1 MQKGCIERS
10 ECIIKNIRMISIK
23 YKESDL
29 EMIENKSQEG
39 RPDKSE
45 KFAAGEILLQIKDTM
60 EAENQCLKKQLNT
73 MRLMMAI
80 LVASFLI
87 LLFSFGTLVPKA
99 SHTLEQA
106 NDIIAQADKAV
117 KQISKTM
124 LQADEVF
131 SSVQSMV
138 EESEESLT
146 LTIEEISKIDFHGL
160 NKSIEDLGSVVSP
173 LAGFF
178 ERFR

>member
-1 MQKGCIERS
+1 
-10 ECIIKNIRMISIK
+10 
-23 YKESDL
+23 
-29 EMIENKSQEG
+29 MIENKNQEC
-39 RPDKSE
+39 RPDKNE
-45 KFAAGEILLQIKDTM
+45 KVVIEEILLQMKDKI
-60 EAENQCLKKQLNT
+60 EAENQYLRKQLNT
-73 MRLMMAI
+73 MRIMMVI
-80 LVASFLI
+80 LVACFLV
-87 LLFSFGTLVPKA
+87 LLFSFGVLVPKA

-106 NDIIAQADKAV
+106 NDIIAQADGAV
-117 KQISKTM
+117 KQISQTM

-146 LTIEEISKIDFHGL
+146 LTIEEISKIDFQGL

>member
-1 MQKGCIERS
+1 
-10 ECIIKNIRMISIK
+10 
-23 YKESDL
+23 
-29 EMIENKSQEG
+29 MIENKNQEC
-39 RPDKSE
+39 RPDKNE
-45 KFAAGEILLQIKDTM
+45 KVVIEEILLQMKDKI
-60 EAENQCLKKQLNT
+60 EAENQYLRKQLNT
-73 MRLMMAI
+73 MRIMMVI
-80 LVASFLI
+80 LVACFLV
-87 LLFSFGTLVPKA
+87 LFFSFGVLVPKA

-106 NDIIAQADKAV
+106 NDIIAQADGAV
-117 KQISKTM
+117 KQISQTM

-146 LTIEEISKIDFHGL
+146 LTIEEISKIDFQGL